1 MRGKIEELGRAK
13 TEPIAVIGLGCRFP
27 GRASDADSYW
37 RLLHGGVDAVAA
49 IPRDRWDVDAFYDP
63 DPDAPGKIYARE
75 GAFVDNVDLFD
86 AQFFG
91 IAPREAVSMDPQ
103 QRLLLEVSWEALEHA
118 GQAPDRLI
126 NSSTGVFV
134 GICTSDYANLQMKA
148 GRANDINAY
157 QASGS
162 AHSIASGRL
171 SYVLGL
177 QGPSV
182 SIDTACP
189 SSLVSIHLACQSL
202 RTRECRMALAGGVHL
217 TLSPENTIS
226 FCKSKMLASDGHC
239 K

>member
-91 IAPREAVSMDPQ
+91 ISPREAVSMDPQ
-103 QRLLLEVSWEALEHA
+103 QRLLLEVTWEALEHA
-118 GQAPDRLI
+118 GLAPDKLQGSR
-126 NSSTGVFV
+126 TGVFV
-134 GICTSDYANLQMKA
+134 GIGGSDYSQLQMQA
-148 GRANDINAY
+148 GADTLDAY
-157 QASGS
+157 FGT
-162 AHSIASGRL
+162 G
-171 SYVLGL
+171 
-177 QGPSV
+177 
-182 SIDTACP
+182 
-189 SSLVSIHLACQSL
+189 SSL
-202 RTRECRMALAGGVHL
+202 
-217 TLSPENTIS
+217 
-226 FCKSKMLASDGHC
+226 
-239 K
+239 